1 LVEIWY
7 KVEERFRAIRHALD
21 FDEMM
26 QMGAS
31 RRVVLLALVIAAAM
45 GSAVAS
51 GFTISPAMG
60 AASQGTTTYDGT
72 NFGNP
77 WLPPDS
83 AGNVTIDSA
92 QAEATVEAAIPSFTI
107 GTPTLHGTNWQVPIQ
122 NGADEVTSIQVTTIS
137 TSTVEEAKNI
147 VEVSFEN
154 GWKAGEPALMRAMYS
169 VPVLDSNGATIG
181 YVMVDGNSGEIV
193 NRPSTP
199 RTTATES
206 ITLTVTS
213 EQAKT
218 KVSNAI
224 KALKVDGAN
233 DSGTA
238 WIVSIKYNDLV
249 VMTVLLGKV
258 NTPTSADA
266 VKAVQDSMGKGWS
279 AGEPRQIGSSYSVPI
294 VDANGNTIGNI
305 RVDGQTGEITPGFG
319 NPGDRTPG
327 FQPPHT

>member
-1 LVEIWY
+1 MM
-7 KVEERFRAIRHALD
+7 
-21 FDEMM
+21 EMSI
-26 QMGAS
+26 S
-31 RRVVLLALVIAAAM
+31 RRVVLLALVIAAVI

-51 GFTISPAMG
+51 GFMINPAMG
-60 AASQGTTTYDGT
+60 VASQGTTTYDGAK
-72 NFGNP
+72 FGNP
-77 WLPPDS
+77 WLTPNS

-92 QAEATVEAAIPSFTI
+92 QAKATVEAAIPSFTI
-107 GTPTLHGTNWQVPIQ
+107 GTPTLRGTNWQVPIQ
-122 NGADEVTSIQVTTIS
+122 DGANEVTSMQVAAIS
-137 TSTVEEAKNI
+137 ASTAEEAKNI
-147 VEVSFEN
+147 VELSFEN
-154 GWKAGEPALMRAMYS
+154 GWKTGEPTLMRTMYN

-193 NRPSTP
+193 FRPSTP

-218 KVSNAI
+218 KVSDAI
-224 KALKVDGAN
+224 KALQVDGAN
-233 DSGTA
+233 DSGTV

-319 NPGDRTPG
+319 NPGDRPPG